1 MWKNGGEGCIWK
13 GRANWVNRR
22 KDRSHC
28 ARRFFQ
34 TKRELKNRSS
44 QTHHFPVHYNNYL
57 VDRRVARAN
66 GRGGEGRGEDP
77 VKIMI
82 ENNRNRINVQSCGV
96 EGYRG
101 LVGNDHRFQGSVIIR
116 LEDKHYV
123 NDLHYPQIIEL

>member
-1 MWKNGGEGCIWK
+1 MRAGFFKQNASSKAGVLKPIISLFIITITWWIEGWRGRTGG
-13 GRANWVNRR
+13 
-22 KDRSHC
+22 
-28 ARRFFQ
+28 
-34 TKRELKNRSS
+34 
-44 QTHHFPVHYNNYL
+44 
-57 VDRRVARAN
+57 
-66 GRGGEGRGEDP
+66 GGEGRGEDP

-82 ENNRNRINVQSCGV
+82 ENNRNRINVQSCSV